1 MYEGNVIPN
10 LENYSLSPNL
20 SFYLGLSIQTVIL
33 IIYVLLVIDIAIF
46 AITLYIK
53 LSDDYHARR
62 YSRMYKKI
70 TPIISTCTDISDT
83 SKKISALKTFWNT
96 AIIFEVL
103 TNFSIEQQ
111 KSCKELFTV
120 LGYTDEIL
128 KRAKKELTPKD
139 VKWFG
144 LIQIEEAIPLLFNAA
159 QSKDFELSF
168 HCYQSLAKIPM
179 NLEDRLNYLNL
190 LFKSNNL
197 RDRMIEMLLEM
208 KLSTEEYLDLLEH
221 QVTELSKTVI
231 LRVLAAKIMP
241 STEAALTD
249 RLLPFL
255 EDTKEVKIGSI
266 VAIAKSENSIYFER
280 FEMLYYIEEHWEV
293 RAAIA
298 KAMNSFSHENEILL
312 LKQMTKDSNW
322 WVRFNASEVLS
333 RKGRDGVNALI
344 DISLDHE
351 NEDASKLAFSFLDT
365 NKNIHTTITEVVKT
379 PKSKSEGES
388 L

>member
-62 YSRMYKKI
+62 YSRMYKKL
-70 TPIISTCTDISDT
+70 TPIIGTCTDISDT
-83 SKKISALKTFWNT
+83 SKKIAALKTFWNT

>member
-10 LENYSLSPNL
+10 LKNYSLSPNL

-53 LSDDYHARR
+53 LSDDYHTRR
-62 YSRMYKKI
+62 YGRMYKKL
-70 TPIISTCTDISDT
+70 TPIIGTCTDISDT
-83 SKKISALKTFWNT
+83 SKKIAALKTFWN
-96 AIIFEVL
+96 ANIIFEVL
-103 TNFSIEQQ
+103 TNFSLEQK
-111 KSCKELFTV
+111 KSCKELFV
-120 LGYTDEIL
+120 ALGYTDEIL

-144 LIQIEEAIPLLFNAA
+144 LIQIEEAIPILFEGT

-179 NLEDRLNYLNL
+179 DLENRLNYLAL

-231 LRVLAAKIMP
+231 LRVLAAKISP
-241 STEAALTD
+241 TTEPTLTD
-249 RLLPFL
+249 RILPFL

-280 FEMLYYIEEHWEV
+280 FQTLYYTEQQWEV

-298 KAMNSFSHENEILL
+298 KAMNSFSHENEIML
-312 LKQMTKDSNW
+312 LKQMTNDSNW

-333 RKGRDGVNALI
+333 RKGREGVNALI
-344 DISLDHE
+344 DISLDSQ
-351 NEDASKLAFSFLDT
+351 NEESSKLAFSFLDN
-365 NKNIHTTITEVVKT
+365 NKNVHTTVTSAVKL
-379 PKSKSEGES
+379 PKSKNEGES

>member
-62 YSRMYKKI
+62 YSRMYKKL
-70 TPIISTCTDISDT
+70 TPIIGTCTDISDT
-83 SKKISALKTFWNT
+83 SKKIAALKTFWNT

-255 EDTKEVKIGSI
+255 EDNKEVKIGSI

>member
-62 YSRMYKKI
+62 YSRMYKKL
-70 TPIISTCTDISDT
+70 TPIIGTCTDISDT

-241 STEAALTD
+241 STEVSLTD

>member
-62 YSRMYKKI
+62 YSRMYKKL
-70 TPIISTCTDISDT
+70 TPIIGTCTDISDT
-83 SKKISALKTFWNT
+83 SKKIAALKTFWNT

-179 NLEDRLNYLNL
+179 NLEDRLNYITL

-208 KLSTEEYLDLLEH
+208 KLSTEEYLNLLEH

-241 STEAALTD
+241 STEVALTD

>member
-62 YSRMYKKI
+62 YSRMYKKL
-70 TPIISTCTDISDT
+70 TPIIGTCTDISDT
-83 SKKISALKTFWNT
+83 SKKIAALKTFWNT

-208 KLSTEEYLDLLEH
+208 KLSTEEYLNLLEH

>member
-1 MYEGNVIPN
+1 MYEVNVIPN

-20 SFYLGLSIQTVIL
+20 SFYLGLSIQTVIF
-33 IIYVLLVIDIAIF
+33 IIYVLLVIDISIF

-53 LSDDYHARR
+53 LSDDYHSRR
-62 YSRMYKKI
+62 YERMYKKLMPLI
-70 TPIISTCTDISDT
+70 GNCTDIVDT
-83 SKKISALKTFWNT
+83 ATKISALKTIWNSE
-96 AIIFEVL
+96 IIFEVL
-103 TNFSIEQQ
+103 TNFSIEQ
-111 KSCKELFTV
+111 KKPCSAVFEA

-144 LIQIEEAIPLLFNAA
+144 LIQIEEAIPILFEGTK
-159 QSKDFELSF
+159 SKDFELSF

-179 NLEDRLNYLNL
+179 DLENRLHYLKL
-190 LFKSNNL
+190 LFQSKNL

-221 QVTELSKTVI
+221 QITELSKTVI
-231 LRVLAAKIMP
+231 LRVLASKITP
-241 STEAALTD
+241 DTEIALTD
-249 RLLPFL
+249 RILPFL
-255 EDTKEVKIGSI
+255 EDTKEVKIGSV
-266 VAIAKSENSIYFER
+266 VAIAKAENNLYFER
-280 FEMLYYIEEHWEV
+280 FQTLYYIEEHWEV

-344 DISLDHE
+344 DISLDYQ
-351 NEDASKLAFSFLDT
+351 NEESSKLAFSFLDT
-365 NKNIHTTITEVVKT
+365 NKDVHTTVTSSVKVS
-379 PKSKSEGES
+379 KSKNEGDS

>member
-62 YSRMYKKI
+62 YSRMYKKL
-70 TPIISTCTDISDT
+70 TPIIGTCTDISDT
-83 SKKISALKTFWNT
+83 SKKIAALKTFWNT

-208 KLSTEEYLDLLEH
+208 KLSTEEYLNLLEH

-241 STEAALTD
+241 STEVALTD

>member
-62 YSRMYKKI
+62 YSRMYKKL
-70 TPIISTCTDISDT
+70 TPIIGTCTDISDT
-83 SKKISALKTFWNT
+83 SKKIAALKTFWNT

-179 NLEDRLNYLNL
+179 NLEDRLNYLTL

-208 KLSTEEYLDLLEH
+208 KLSTEEYLNLLEH

-241 STEAALTD
+241 STEVALTD

-351 NEDASKLAFSFLDT
+351 NEDASK
-365 NKNIHTTITEVVKT
+365 
-379 PKSKSEGES
+379 
-388 L
+388 

>member
-62 YSRMYKKI
+62 YSRMYKKL
-70 TPIISTCTDISDT
+70 TPIIGTCTDISDT
-83 SKKISALKTFWNT
+83 SKKIAALKTFWNT

-179 NLEDRLNYLNL
+179 NLEDRLNYLTL

-208 KLSTEEYLDLLEH
+208 KLSTEEYLNLLEH

-241 STEAALTD
+241 STEVALTD

>member
-62 YSRMYKKI
+62 YSRMYKKL
-70 TPIISTCTDISDT
+70 TPIIGTCTDISDT
-83 SKKISALKTFWNT
+83 SKKIAALKTFWNT

-179 NLEDRLNYLNL
+179 NLEDRLNYLTL

-208 KLSTEEYLDLLEH
+208 KLSTEEYLNLLEH

-241 STEAALTD
+241 STEVALTD

-298 KAMNSFSHENEILL
+298 KAMNSFSHENDILL

>member
-62 YSRMYKKI
+62 YSRMYKKL
-70 TPIISTCTDISDT
+70 TPIIGTCTDISDT
-83 SKKISALKTFWNT
+83 SKKIAALKTFWNT

-179 NLEDRLNYLNL
+179 NLEDRLNYLTL

-208 KLSTEEYLDLLEH
+208 KLSTEEYLNLLEH

-241 STEAALTD
+241 STEVALTD

-322 WVRFNASEVLS
+322 WVRFNTSEVLS

>member
-62 YSRMYKKI
+62 YSRMYKKL
-70 TPIISTCTDISDT
+70 TPIIGTCTDISDT
-83 SKKISALKTFWNT
+83 SKKIAALKTFWNT

-179 NLEDRLNYLNL
+179 NLEDRLNYLTL

-208 KLSTEEYLDLLEH
+208 KLSTEEYLNLLEH

-241 STEAALTD
+241 STEVALTD

-344 DISLDHE
+344 DVSLDHE

>member
-62 YSRMYKKI
+62 YSRMYKKL
-70 TPIISTCTDISDT
+70 TPIIGTCTDISDT
-83 SKKISALKTFWNT
+83 SKKIAALKTFWNT

-179 NLEDRLNYLNL
+179 TLEDRLNYLTL

-208 KLSTEEYLDLLEH
+208 KLSTEEYLNLLEH

-231 LRVLAAKIMP
+231 LSVLAAKIMP
-241 STEAALTD
+241 STEVALTD

-365 NKNIHTTITEVVKT
+365 NKNIHTTSTEVVKT